1 MSRQPTGGE
10 MASLRALTLELE
22 GIRRQF
28 SEQDRQL
35 GRPRTAVLRAAPVAV
50 ISIDE
55 WDASLSVVTARL
67 RLTVGESLMRQFN
80 GAAVPWQAS
89 VLECVDALDQLQL
102 TLSDALAGQGRIAW
116 HEPSSTLPPS
126 PTLEALQPRLDH
138 VASVN
143 RA

>member
-1 MSRQPTGGE
+1 MSRQPTGDDN
-10 MASLRALTLELE
+10 AALRALTLELD

-28 SEQDRQL
+28 SEQDRQH
-35 GRPRTAVLRAAPVAV
+35 GRPRTAAPRAAPVAE

-55 WDASLSVVTARL
+55 WDASLSAVTARL

-80 GAAVPWQAS
+80 GAAVPWQAN

-116 HEPSSTLPPS
+116 HEPSSTLPES
-126 PTLEALQPRLDH
+126 PTFEALQPRLDH
-138 VASVN
+138 VASVK